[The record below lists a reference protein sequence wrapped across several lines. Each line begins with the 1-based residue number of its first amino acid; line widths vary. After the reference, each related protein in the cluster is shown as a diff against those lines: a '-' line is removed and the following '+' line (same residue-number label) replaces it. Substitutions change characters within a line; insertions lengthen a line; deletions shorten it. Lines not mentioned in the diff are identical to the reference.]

1 MNDPRQI
8 GVFDSGVGG
17 LTVARAI
24 FDLLPNER
32 VLYLGD
38 NGRFPYGPRPLE
50 EIRRFGLE
58 IAAYLVEREVKML
71 VVACNSVEVA
81 AIADVADAHGVPVIG
96 VIDPGARAAVH
107 ATRNGRIG
115 LIGTVATVDS
125 DAYGRAIAAT
135 GAEVELFSAACPVF
149 VEHVEA
155 GDTASDGLLEA
166 ARGYLEP
173 LVREGVD
180 ALILGCTHYP
190 MLSGLIQYVMGED
203 VLLVS
208 SAEETAKDVYSALRE
223 GSLLREEPGEPS
235 HEFLTTGDPERFR
248 AIAHHFLGP
257 EVGGVGSVAVAETQG
272 VAWS

>member
-1 MNDPRQI
+1 M
-8 GVFDSGVGG
+8 FDSGVGG

-58 IAAYLVEREVKML
+58 IAAYLVERDVKML

-96 VIDPGARAAVH
+96 VVDPGARAAVH

-135 GAEVELFSAACPVF
+135 RADVKLFSAACPVF

-180 ALILGCTHYP
+180 SLILGCTHYP

-203 VLLVS
+203 VVLVS
-208 SAEETAKDVYSALRE
+208 SAEETAKDVYAALRD
-223 GSLLREEPGEPS
+223 GSLLREEPREPT

-248 AIAHHFLGP
+248 KIAHHFLGP
-257 EVGGVGSVAVAETQG
+257 DVGGVGAVAVAETEG
-272 VAWS
+272 VAWN

>member
-1 MNDPRQI
+1 VSDPRPI

-24 FDLLPNER
+24 FDLLPHER

-50 EIRRFGLE
+50 EIRRFALE
-58 IAAYLVEREVKML
+58 IAGYLVERDVKML

-81 AIADVADAHGVPVIG
+81 AIADVADAHGVPVVG
-96 VIDPGARAAVH
+96 VVDPGARAAVH
-107 ATRNGRIG
+107 VTRNGRIG

-125 DAYGRAIAAT
+125 GAYGRAIAAT
-135 GAEVELFSAACPVF
+135 GADVELFSAACPVF

-155 GDTASDGLLEA
+155 GDTSSDGLLEA
-166 ARGYLEP
+166 ARGYLGP

-180 ALILGCTHYP
+180 TLILGCTHYP
-190 MLSGLIQYVMGED
+190 MLSGLIQYVIGED
-203 VLLVS
+203 VVLVS
-208 SAEETAKDVYSALRE
+208 SAEETAKDVYAVLRE
-223 GSLLREEPGEPS
+223 GSLLREETGEPT
-235 HEFLTTGDPERFR
+235 HEFLTTGDPEQFR
-248 AIAHHFLGP
+248 RVAHHFLGP
-257 EVGGVGSVAVAETQG
+257 EVGGVGSVAVAATGG